1 MVADE
6 PDPIERAGLRFQ
18 VGLAEEAI
26 AVDPEDTEALRYLAH
41 AYTLLGRMEEG
52 LRADRRLV
60 ELLSGDPR
68 VRYNLACSCALGG
81 LLDEA
86 IRRLE
91 EAIDLGFADLK
102 LLRGDSDLDALR
114 VDARYLEIEERLAR
128 GRKE

>member
-1 MVADE
+1 MVAGE
-6 PDPIERAGLRFQ
+6 PDALERASLRFQ
-18 VGLAEEAI
+18 VGLAEEAV

-60 ELLSGDPR
+60 DLLPGDPR

-86 IRRLE
+86 IRRME

-114 VDARYLEIEERLAR
+114 VDARYLAIEERLAR
-128 GRKE
+128 GPGD

>member
-1 MVADE
+1 MVAGE
-6 PDPIERAGLRFQ
+6 MDPLERASLRFQ
-18 VGLAEEAI
+18 VGLAEEAL
-26 AVDPEDTEALRYLAH
+26 AVDAEDTEALRYLAH
-41 AYTLLGRMEEG
+41 AYTLLGRLEEG

-60 ELLSGDPR
+60 ELLPADPR

-102 LLRGDSDLDALR
+102 LLRRDSDLDSLR
-114 VDARYLEIEERLAR
+114 VDARYRAIEERLAH
-128 GRKE
+128 GRDD